1 MVVMRSKILLSTL
14 AFTSAL
20 MTTAAPAA
28 MASSA
33 DEAQLQALRQ
43 EMAQMRRE
51 MMGQISSLK
60 TRLAKSEAAT
70 HQAGTPHGKGTNY
83 AANMPRHHYVESG
96 PVDPSVQFN
105 DSTAQTGRLKLQTS
119 GTPVTDRGDVTSWKS
134 FRQATR
140 SDENVHIGGMIIGF
154 PKGRFTVASED
165 ASYGMSIGLA
175 FHEDFGGFFN
185 SGPRPGEARGQFNSF
200 TTNMRRLRI
209 PFTFRYKNWVAAV
222 TPDFGANH
230 DDGYVGLYEGNLNY
244 TGLRNT
250 ILTVGYF
257 QPRVTEEDSE
267 SSNDFMT
274 LERPSITDMV
284 RNIAAGD
291 ARFSVGALHYEK
303 RWWIAGYF
311 TGQEWGHRNGS
322 DNGAGTYYY
331 GGGTGSSTMDSQTG
345 ATLRVAGRPVAT
357 KDWDVHLGASA
368 ISAFRLACSPS
379 SSQAAQTP
387 VTSCSRSTSFGQRPE
402 FDIGEGN
409 LATTG
414 GISDAAQVWAAGP
427 ELGVRWN
434 RLLVKGEYYHVGV
447 QRSGTNLKSASFQ
460 GWYGSAAYTLF
471 GTPRLYSEKSGA
483 FTAPGVAE
491 KEEFDPA
498 TNHWGALEVVG
509 HYSVIDLN
517 SHLNDAVAANV
528 IRGGQQTVWTGGLN
542 WYPNRHFRVML
553 DYSHFIVSR
562 SKDATNLYGRD
573 GNSFAVRVQA
583 GF

>member
-60 TRLAKSEAAT
+60 TRLAKSEATA

-185 SGPRPGEARGQFNSF
+185 SGPRAGEGRGAFNSF

-230 DDGYVGLYEGNLNY
+230 NDGYVGLYEGNLNY

-311 TGQEWGHRNGS
+311 TGQEWGHRNAS
-322 DNGAGTYYY
+322 DMSSTYY
-331 GGGTGSSTMDSQTG
+331 GGGNGNTMDSQTG

-368 ISAFRLACSPS
+368 ISSFRQACNSAS
-379 SSQAAQTP
+379 ATNSAA
-387 VTSCSRSTSFGQRPE
+387 TSCSRSTSFGQRPE
-402 FDIGEGN
+402 FDIGEAN
-409 LATTG
+409 LAATG
-414 GISDAAQVWAAGP
+414 GISNASQVWAAGP

-447 QRSGTNLKSASFQ
+447 QRSGPHMKAAGFQ

-483 FTAPGVAE
+483 FTAPGVSE

-517 SHLNDAVAANV
+517 DFSTVLDYSKSPTTI

-562 SKDATNLYGRD
+562 SDQATNTAGRT
-573 GNSFAVRVQA
+573 GNSVAVRVQA

>member
-1 MVVMRSKILLSTL
+1 MRSKILLSTL

-33 DEAQLQALRQ
+33 DDAQLQALRQ

-60 TRLAKSEAAT
+60 TRLAKSEAVT
-70 HQAGTPHGKGTNY
+70 HQTAATHGKGTNY
-83 AANMPRHHYVESG
+83 AANAARHRYVESG
-96 PVDPSVQFN
+96 PADPSVQFN
-105 DSTAQTGRLKLQTS
+105 DSTAQVGRLKLQTS
-119 GTPVTDRGDVTSWKS
+119 GTPVSDRGDVMSWKS

-154 PKGRFTVASED
+154 PKGRFTVSSED

-185 SGPRPGEARGQFNSF
+185 SGPRAGEGRGMFNSF
-200 TTNMRRLRI
+200 TSNMRRLRI

-230 DDGYVGLYEGNLNY
+230 NDGYVALYEGNLNY

-303 RWWIAGYF
+303 RWWVAGYF
-311 TGQEWGHRNGS
+311 TGQEWGHRNSS
-322 DNGAGTYYY
+322 DNSSTYY
-331 GGGTGSSTMDSQTG
+331 GGGTGPNTMDSQTG
-345 ATLRVAGRPVAT
+345 GTLRVAGRPVAT
-357 KDWDVHLGASA
+357 KDWDVHLGASGIA
-368 ISAFRLACSPS
+368 SFKQACVGAS
-379 SSQAAQTP
+379 SSA
-387 VTSCSRSTSFGQRPE
+387 TSCSRSASFGQRPE

-409 LATTG
+409 LA
-414 GISDAAQVWAAGP
+414 SAAVSNAAQVWAAGP

-447 QRSGTNLKSASFQ
+447 QRSGPALKAASFQ

-562 SKDATNLYGRD
+562 NPSQSTNLFGRT
-573 GNSFAVRVQA
+573 GNSVAVRVQA

>member
-1 MVVMRSKILLSTL
+1 MRSKILLSTL

-60 TRLAKSEAAT
+60 TRLAKSEATA

>member
-60 TRLAKSEAAT
+60 TRLAKSEATA
-70 HQAGTPHGKGTNY
+70 HPAGTPHGKGTNY

>member
-1 MVVMRSKILLSTL
+1 MRSKILLSTL

-60 TRLAKSEAAT
+60 TRLAKSEATA
-70 HQAGTPHGKGTNY
+70 HPAGTPHGKGTNY

>member
-1 MVVMRSKILLSTL
+1 MSPKILLSTL
-14 AFTSAL
+14 AFASAL

-28 MASSA
+28 MASAS
-33 DEAQLQALRQ
+33 DDAQLQALRQ

-60 TRLAKSEAAT
+60 TRLAKSEAVERHSGA
-70 HQAGTPHGKGTNY
+70 APHGKGTHY
-83 AANMPRHHYVESG
+83 AANGPTHRYVESG

-105 DSTAQTGRLKLQTS
+105 DSTAQVGRLKLQTS
-119 GTPVTDRGDVTSWKS
+119 GTPVSDRGDVTSWKS

-140 SDENVHIGGMIIGF
+140 GDENVHIGGMIIGF

-165 ASYGMSIGLA
+165 AAYGLSIGLA

-185 SGPRPGEARGQFNSF
+185 SGPRPGEARGAFNSF
-200 TTNMRRLRI
+200 TSNMRRLRI
-209 PFTFRYKNWVAAV
+209 PFTFRYKNFVAAV

-230 DDGYVGLYEGNLNY
+230 NDGYVGLYEGNLNY

-311 TGQEWGHRNGS
+311 TGQEWGHRNAS
-322 DNGAGTYYY
+322 DNSATYY
-331 GGGTGSSTMDSQTG
+331 GGGSGSTMDSQTG

-357 KDWDVHLGASA
+357 KDWDVHVGASA
-368 ISAFRLACSPS
+368 ISAFRLACNS
-379 SSQAAQTP
+379 AGNTTP
-387 VTSCSRSTSFGQRPE
+387 NTSCSRSTSFGQRPE

-434 RLLVKGEYYHVGV
+434 RLLLKSEYYHVGV
-447 QRSGTNLKSASFQ
+447 QRSGTNLKSAGFQ

-483 FTAPGVAE
+483 FTAPGVSE

-562 SKDATNLYGRD
+562 SGLDNASNTNRYGRT
-573 GNSFAVRVQA
+573 GNSVAVRVQA

>member
-60 TRLAKSEAAT
+60 TRLAKSEATA

-185 SGPRPGEARGQFNSF
+185 SGPRAGEGRGAFNSF
-200 TTNMRRLRI
+200 TSNMRRLRI

-230 DDGYVGLYEGNLNY
+230 NDGYVALYEGNLNY
-244 TGLRNT
+244 TGFRNT

-311 TGQEWGHRNGS
+311 TGQEWGHRNAS
-322 DNGAGTYYY
+322 DMSSTYY
-331 GGGTGSSTMDSQTG
+331 GGGNGNTMDSQTG

-368 ISAFRLACSPS
+368 ISSFRQACNSAS
-379 SSQAAQTP
+379 ATNSAA
-387 VTSCSRSTSFGQRPE
+387 TSCTRTTSFGQRPE
-402 FDIGEGN
+402 FDIGEAN
-409 LATTG
+409 LAATG
-414 GISDAAQVWAAGP
+414 TISNASQVWAAGP

-434 RLLVKGEYYHVGV
+434 RLLLKSEYYHVGV
-447 QRSGTNLKSASFQ
+447 QRHGPQIKSAGFQ

-483 FTAPGVAE
+483 FTAPGVTE

-517 SHLNDAVAANV
+517 SRLNDAIAANV
-528 IRGGQQTVWTGGLN
+528 VRGGQQTVWTGGLN

-562 SKDATNLYGRD
+562 SMQATNTAGRT
-573 GNSFAVRVQA
+573 GNSVAVRVQA